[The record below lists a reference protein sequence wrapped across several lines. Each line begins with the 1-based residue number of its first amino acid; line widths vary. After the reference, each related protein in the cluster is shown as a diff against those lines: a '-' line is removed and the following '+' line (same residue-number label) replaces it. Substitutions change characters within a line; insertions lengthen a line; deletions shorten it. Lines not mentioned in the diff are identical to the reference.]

1 MKTIGLVGTGM
12 MSTGIAQTFSQHG
25 YAVVLVG
32 RSDASADRCVAGV
45 RKALFRLVSK
55 QQLHEVDAEEMLA
68 RIQVTTD
75 YAPLADCQL
84 VIESVAEDLAIK
96 TAVLKQISEVVD
108 DETIIA
114 TNTSSL
120 SLEALAS
127 LTKQPEKFIGM
138 HFFNPVPLMSLVE
151 VVSGL
156 RTSDLTK
163 VTIRELVLKLGKQPV
178 EVKDA
183 PGFVVNRVL
192 FPMINEAAF
201 ALQEGVS
208 DAEGIDN
215 CMRAGCNHPLGP
227 LALADLVGLDVVF
240 AILKSLQAE
249 YGNPRYAPCLEI
261 VKRVE
266 AGLLGRKTGRGFY
279 DYSKK

>member
-1 MKTIGLVGTGM
+1 MKTIGLVGTGTM
-12 MSTGIAQTFSQHG
+12 ATGIAQAFVQHG
-25 YAVVLVG
+25 YPLVLVG
-32 RSDASADRCVAGV
+32 RSEASTDRCIAGV

-55 QQLHEVDAEEMLA
+55 QQLHEDEAEKMLA
-68 RIQVTTD
+68 AINGGTD
-75 YAPLADCQL
+75 YERLADCQL
-84 VIESVAEDLAIK
+84 IVESVAEDLAIK
-96 TAVLKQISEVVD
+96 TDVLSNINANA
-108 DETIIA
+108 DEDAIIA

-127 LTKQPEKFIGM
+127 LVNNPEQFIGM
-138 HFFNPVPLMSLVE
+138 HFFHPVPLMSLVE

-156 RTSDLTK
+156 RTSDLTR
-163 VTIRELVLKLGKQPV
+163 VTIRELALKLGKQPV

-227 LALADLVGLDVVF
+227 LALADLVGLDVVY
-240 AILKSLQAE
+240 AILKSLQEE

-261 VKRVE
+261 KKRVQ
-266 AGLLGRKTGRGFY
+266 AGLLGRKSGRGFY
-279 DYSKK
+279 DYAK

>member
-1 MKTIGLVGTGM
+1 MQKVGLIGTGM
-12 MSTGIAQTFSQHG
+12 MATGIAQVAAQHG
-25 YAVVLVG
+25 YEVKLLG
-32 RSDASADRCVAGV
+32 RSEASLQRCRERVE
-45 RKALFRLVSK
+45 KALNKLVEK
-55 QQLHEVDAEEMLA
+55 EKILAADAERALA
-68 RIQVTTD
+68 HIQWIQD
-75 YAPLADCQL
+75 YADLKGSDI
-84 VIESVAEDLAIK
+84 VIESVAEDFAIK
-96 TAVLKQISEVVD
+96 EQIFSALTPQLTED
-108 DETIIA
+108 TIVA

-127 LTKQPEKFIGM
+127 LAPYPRQFIGM
-138 HFFNPVPLMSLVE
+138 HFFNPVPMMSLVE

-156 RTSDLTK
+156 RTCPETTAK
-163 VTIRELVLKLGKQPV
+163 VKDFARNLGKAPV
-178 EVKDA
+178 DVKDS
-183 PGFVVNRVL
+183 PGFLVNRVL

-208 DAEGIDN
+208 DAAGIDE
-215 CMRAGCNHPLGP
+215 CMQGGCNHPIGP

-266 AGLLGRKTGRGFY
+266 AGWLGRKTGQGFY
-279 DYSKK
+279 DYSR